1 MLDRLNTLLKT
12 HHYELEPKIL
22 SLIPV
27 DLQQLIAEVVTEL
40 EPLATA
46 KSIELQHNIANEIPN
61 IKGDRLELCRVM
73 TNLISNA
80 IKFTD
85 TGSVRVS
92 LSQNDSEVLVQV
104 EDSGIGISPQ
114 EQQTIFQRFIILNH
128 EMSKAYT

>member
-1 MLDRLNTLLKT
+1 M
-12 HHYELEPKIL
+12 
-22 SLIPV
+22 IPV

-46 KSIELQHNIANEIPN
+46 KSIELQHNLVNEIPN
-61 IKGDRLELCRVM
+61 IKGDRLELRGVM
-73 TNLISNA
+73 TNLISHA